1 MVSGKFLIS
10 TNLVALLLA
19 GCSAKYQCETTKVGV
34 CASVEDTYEALY
46 SSEPPKEKV
55 VSFNTKDKPET
66 KEPAI
71 TLKPQPVMPLREP
84 ERVYRIWVRDYE
96 DENGFYISN
105 HFIYVSVGGKWVMK
119 PVKKKTDSVEDY
131 DEKIKNY
138 LLRKGKIKPPE
149 EEEDEE
155 DEDDVD
161 I

>member
-1 MVSGKFLIS
+1 MVSRKFLMT
-10 TNLVALLLA
+10 TNLVALLLM

-46 SSEPPKEKV
+46 SSEAPQTREAV
-55 VSFNTKDKPET
+55 GSDAKDKPET

-96 DENGFYISN
+96 DENGYYISN

-119 PVKKKTDSVEDY
+119 PVKRTLGDVEDY

-149 EEEDEE
+149 EEEDE
-155 DEDDVD
+155 DDVD